1 MNKRE
6 DFLSK
11 NSLDG
16 GFLQSTHWFD
26 FQKKLGE
33 EAFFVETTNNK
44 VLIIENKLPLV
55 GSYFYIPRGPVF
67 GSDKKDNQKLVKAI
81 KVKAQEK
88 KVGWIR
94 FEPQQKEDLKLI
106 QDKLIKS
113 KKNHQPAETL
123 VLDLKQSQENIL
135 AGMKQKTRYN
145 IRLSEKKGIKIKVSN
160 NQQDLDILWDLIQ
173 ETAERDGVSFH
184 GRNYYKKMINTIP
197 KENLELLLASDR
209 NDKIIGAVLIS
220 YFGKVAG
227 YLHGASS
234 GQHRNLMANYLL
246 QWEAIKRAKKK
257 GMEKYDFFGIAVKK
271 NQKKWAGITRFKKGF
286 CPKCEPVIF
295 PGCYDLVLSS
305 GKYIIYRCIQ
315 MVR

>member
-295 PGCYDLVLSS
+295 PGCWDLVLSPMRY
-305 GKYIIYRCIQ
+305 GVYRILQ
-315 MVR
+315 LLK